1 LALGEDVIGG
11 VRNVGFEPEK
21 RTSVAAG
28 GGAIVGERQA
38 VLKRVLK
45 EEHRPVAEKFEGVG
59 ILDLLR
65 RKFLFKPLPD
75 ASVGWVDRD
84 VRNTMFGQEFE
95 RIGLKVKQLS
105 DLNPIVA
112 DIVLEEF
119 KAAVGYRAHPRFI
132 ATGIESIEA
141 VAVGVGDSFE
151 NGAETLAIVCVNRGG

>member
-1 LALGEDVIGG
+1 
-11 VRNVGFEPEK
+11 
-21 RTSVAAG
+21 
-28 GGAIVGERQA
+28 
-38 VLKRVLK
+38 
-45 EEHRPVAEKFEGVG
+45 
-59 ILDLLR
+59 
-65 RKFLFKPLPD
+65 
-75 ASVGWVDRD
+75 
-84 VRNTMFGQEFE
+84 MFGQEFE